1 MVTERNPLTTMSR
14 LTALKTIRTET
25 LEIAYEES
33 GETNEKPVVLLHGF
47 PDDPRAWDGVAG
59 SLAKEGFRTIV
70 PYLRGFGPTRFL
82 HADILRS
89 GQQAALAYDLNG
101 LIEGLKLKQPILSG
115 YDWGARAACTAAALW
130 PAKVAGLVS
139 IGGYNIESIA
149 RDQMPASA
157 RQEYCGWYQWYF
169 HTERGKAGLEQ
180 NRREIC
186 RLLWELWSPNWKFTD
201 ARFAETASSFDN
213 PDFVE
218 IVIHSY
224 RHRYGAAAGDP
235 SLKAIER
242 QLAGLPRINL
252 PTIVLH
258 GERDGVHPPGL
269 SEGQEKLFSAHFE
282 RRVIPT
288 AGHLLPREAPGAVTA
303 AIRELAGY
311 TPA

>member
-1 MVTERNPLTTMSR
+1 MSR
-14 LTALKTIRTET
+14 PTALKTIRTET

-33 GETNEKPVVLLHGF
+33 GETNEKSVVLLHGF
-47 PDDPRAWDGVAG
+47 PDDPRAWDRVAG

-70 PYLRGFGPTRFL
+70 PYLRGFGPTQFL
-82 HADILRS
+82 HADTLRS

-115 YDWGARAACTAAALW
+115 YDWGARAACTVAALW

-201 ARFAETASSFDN
+201 ARFAETAGSFDN

-242 QLAGLPRINL
+242 QLAGQPRINL

-258 GERDGVHPPGL
+258 GECDGVHPPGL
-269 SEGQEKLFSAHFE
+269 SEGQEKLFSAHYE
-282 RRVIPT
+282 RRVIPS